1 MDVYTSV
8 KFKFITNV
16 MDWFPKQVRL
26 ERLYIL
32 ETEDKIWWCSVIEGS
47 PILSHFEGGLAMK
60 DRADFFCT
68 HFKVF
73 RNDAPLRLL
82 AGFKHLIVLLWFM
95 PISPMNT

>member
-1 MDVYTSV
+1 MDMTDNIVDVFTTV

-32 ETEDKIWWCSVIEGS
+32 ETEDKIWWCSVIERS

-60 DRADFFCT
+60 DRA
-68 HFKVF
+68 VF
-73 RNDAPLRLL
+73 LHSL
-82 AGFKHLIVLLWFM
+82 
-95 PISPMNT
+95 

>member
-1 MDVYTSV
+1 MDVSTSV

-60 DRADFFCT
+60 DGADFFALTLKCLEMS
-68 HFKVF
+68 
-73 RNDAPLRLL
+73 APSVYWQ
-82 AGFKHLIVLLWFM
+82 VLS
-95 PISPMNT
+95 I